1 MGVLTIDLM
10 QQHYLPCSIVPH
22 GQQVHLSP
30 LYDIL
35 DHAICITN
43 HIYSESLSSGDG
55 NNQQRHIKRQRHRDR
70 DKYKVL
76 QRPNVC
82 YIFQKQRVQG
92 F

>member
-10 QQHYLPCSIVPH
+10 QQHYLPCSVDPH

-43 HIYSESLSSGDG
+43 HICSESLSSGDD
-55 NNQQRHIKRQRHRDR
+55 ND
-70 DKYKVL
+70 
-76 QRPNVC
+76 
-82 YIFQKQRVQG
+82 
-92 F
+92 